1 MFEHSYHVTN
11 TCMLHN
17 CDNQTAQ
24 EDDSVEL
31 RYIDDANRLTV
42 LCLTLV
48 FDLDYSSL
56 CLNDTILHTHTR
68 ACRRHSVTRKRR
80 KMTDSNSV
88 I

>member
-24 EDDSVEL
+24 EDDSVEH

-48 FDLDYSSL
+48 FDIDYSSL
-56 CLNDTILHTHTR
+56 CLNDTMLHTHV
-68 ACRRHSVTRKRR
+68 HVG
-80 KMTDSNSV
+80 D
-88 I
+88 IQ